1 MADFARADV
10 LFFVQVGSRVWAV
23 SRQGEWRELEPP
35 FNVAELEQQAGLVV
49 LDADALQYSESGIAV
64 VVINDTPLAL
74 PSDLVTALKALPAV
88 PASPDGTSD
97 SLAAMPGQ
105 PSQDANSD
113 PDQQGVNFGFTLF
126 RQQHEKIVP
135 RSGFNTEGDSLSD
148 ADTNDERQG
157 DSNPLLPLV
166 LGIQIEDGGDNFL
179 NQAEIGT
186 VTISGDAI
194 NGRDGD
200 TLLLEIIDSAGN
212 RLTFTVTIQNER
224 WSIEGLDLSSL
235 AEGPLTATISAP
247 DYPGQVENA
256 SDDTIKDTLASI
268 SIEVDT
274 GEDEYLDRAEQTAVD
289 IFGTVENIQDGQTVW
304 LTVTDE
310 AGNSLTFEALVV
322 DGQWRVEDA
331 DLSSLANGELAFQV
345 QSQDVAG
352 NPADAQ
358 TQAPKD
364 SNARI
369 FVWFVDGD
377 QVINAAEQSAVD
389 IRGLVLNVENGQ
401 PILVTLSDGQGN
413 TKTLVTLVEGNFWH
427 IDDIDLTGFADGQLF
442 VNADTLDVAGNT
454 AHGQNQISVDLIA
467 KLTID
472 VITGSDDVI
481 NGIESRATDIRG
493 RATDIEDGQQVLVT
507 VTDANGTQLSF
518 TTTVTAGQWQLDDVD
533 LTTLADGKLD
543 FSASAVDAAGNPAT
557 TSTSHWMDTKIG
569 ISIDVETGEDE
580 YIDRAE
586 QTAVDMAGTVSNI
599 EDGQTVTI
607 SVTDNQGN
615 SLSFTTTVVGG
626 SWQLDDVDLSSL
638 ANGEL
643 TFTASA
649 TDVAG
654 NQASASVVHEK
665 DTNARIFVWV
675 ADNDHVINAAEQ
687 SSVTVRGVVLNVE
700 NGQPITVTLS
710 DGMGKS
716 LTVTTVVTGNLWTIP
731 NLDLTGFADG
741 TLYVTADVSDV
752 AGNPAHGENSIPVD
766 LYAGVQIDINAGSDD
781 VINALESK
789 TTDIF
794 GNVSDIEDGRT
805 VTVTVTDKN
814 GASLTFTA
822 VVSGGAYLI
831 DDADISSLADGELN
845 FSASVTDVAGNPA
858 TASTS
863 NIKDSIALI
872 SIDVET
878 GLDDYIDRA
887 EQTAVD
893 IAGTVTNIED
903 GQTVTLVITDKL
915 GKSLTFTTT
924 VVGGE
929 WQLDDVD
936 LSSLANGELTF
947 SASSA
952 DVAGNPANASVVH
965 EKDTSARIFVWVADN
980 DHVINA
986 AEQSHVTVQGVV
998 LNVENG
1004 QTISVTLS
1012 DGMGNTLTLTTVVS
1026 GNLWTLPNLDLTG
1039 FADGMLYVTADVT
1052 DVAGNPAHA
1061 ENSIPVDLYATIT
1074 IDVAAGK
1081 DDVING
1087 REAGVTDIFGTV
1099 TDIEDGRTVTVT
1111 VTDKN
1116 GATLTFTALVSG
1128 GEYRIEDADISALA
1142 DGSLSFNAS
1151 ATDQAGNPATA
1162 ATSNVKDSLA
1172 SVSIQI
1178 FDGGDELISEGEVR
1192 SVSVGGTATNIEP
1205 GKGLLVLLVDSQGHR
1220 YLTSTQVQADGSW
1233 RIDGLD
1239 LNALGFAEGEVS
1251 AWVASADN
1259 AGNIGWAKDTS
1270 LIDTQISIDIDTGE
1284 GYGGSQLIFGMEDE
1298 LKGTT
1303 TGVEAGQTVTLS
1315 ISDGKE
1321 TRTFTT
1327 LVQADGSWQF
1337 SGLDV
1342 AGMDKHA
1349 PWMVDVTVSDLAG
1362 NSAADALPTL
1372 YQPRDVIIY
1381 EAGLIL
1387 YDSLATE
1394 LSYQIPDGTLSISV
1408 NQLYLTGITSLGQDV
1423 LVTVAADGM
1432 SLTASRAGDGE
1443 LVFSA
1448 TLTGTNL
1455 KVQLFEPLDQTGRAA
1470 TLFIQL
1476 EALQNDADGTSET
1489 IFTYAIVNVLDAPEL
1504 TLPDFYVTEEQQDV
1518 SGSVFANDFSLEGLT
1533 LVAIEIE
1540 GTRYNVQP
1548 GTPLVVATRFG
1559 ELTIDSKGVWHLQ
1572 TAGDLDNQVQQ
1583 LLDFRYYAVDSDG
1596 SKSASSAY
1604 IYINDGAVA
1613 DIGQYRDSLIEPK
1626 VDTDLLESRDFVIVA
1641 DSDALVADSL
1651 VFNPLTPF
1659 ELEALGLKSEGVELS
1674 YSLSADGKLL
1684 TATAGTE
1691 VAFTLT
1697 LSASQSGRDLSAS
1710 VLMDLKLPLDH
1721 PSTDILSLKLK
1732 LDATDTDGSPATG
1745 GNITIDLLDGADPE
1759 LINNSRLEFDEN
1771 DLFGTPL
1778 VQQGSFDIIAGSD
1791 SIKSLTFD
1799 DVRKMPRLTAG
1810 LEPLQFTVSADGTLL
1825 TAHTGDPANPVLE
1838 IRLLGGWNSGSD
1850 TLGHPYEITLYRAF
1864 DQNGGQISVPVVL
1877 KDFDGDSD
1885 KVLINFLVSDGTPG
1899 VATNVDLDVYE
1910 LPNSNGGQNKDTDGI
1925 DVTASR
1931 DPIVDVSFDVSPGP
1945 MTDKDGNPLTQ
1956 NGDALNWSL
1965 KDDGAVLE
1973 GRNSR
1978 GELVLSL
1985 SLPKDIHIDAGSN
1998 GSIAISAKLY
2008 GPIDQLQGDGSVNQL
2023 SLPITFLDS
2032 DGSVASSTVNLTIHD
2047 GLAAVIEGA
2056 LTLSLNEQDLPKDGN
2071 QTVSGNF
2078 AIDAG
2083 SDNVQSL
2090 VLADGFSFNGYSSQG
2105 KAITLASSVDADGW
2119 YIATRTD
2126 GKEVFRLKLD
2136 ADGTVTFEQ
2145 SQPLDHPDPN
2155 GADVLDVNFSVQ
2167 AVDADNDKS
2176 APQTLTIAVTDAVPH
2191 AKDKVWNFFE
2201 SDEPSE
2207 LRLFNIN
2214 QTGIDTG
2221 TLQKIIYKGVEYHAG
2236 DTIELFTDTGD
2247 RYGTLTVNQNGLAT
2261 LVPELFTYNNVL
2273 FTEDLQFTIEDK
2285 DGDTD
2290 TGTLTL
2296 NARDSDGKVLILD
2309 PVFHEDTEGRLEIVA
2324 YPGDKDENEQVVAIK
2339 LDAASMAGGS
2349 LFIDG
2354 IQIFPAGGEY
2364 LFGAGALI
2372 IEPITGTAT
2381 IRGTLT
2387 YLPADDLSDAT
2398 DTINL
2403 LVTVVIDRN
2412 GVQSDVVT
2420 ELPLSVI
2427 SVADTPEW
2435 STDSE
2440 FTYSLLEDA
2449 GTISLNLSASSK
2461 DETGADAQGSETLTF
2476 LISNIS
2482 DGLTLTSG
2490 GKTITDGMIITP
2502 AELANLQATAAK
2514 DIAGKLTFDITPA
2527 STENDNGDAASGELK
2542 TVELDIKPVAD
2553 KPSLET
2559 RDISS
2564 DEDKPIDVR
2573 DIVGGS
2579 LSDSSETLGFEFT
2592 LPDGWSIDAPSAV
2605 QISPG
2610 VWTVSGDDVNSGNA
2624 FVIPKEDVS
2633 SATFGTFALSVRS
2646 FSTEEIQ
2653 DGIPPSDGILHPNPN
2668 YSAAQSVTIKL
2679 RGVAN
2684 DAPTIDADPARW
2696 TMDETSGTIS
2706 NLATLAE
2713 DVPIKLDFLLKTSD
2727 DDGSETLDLTLT
2739 GLPEG
2744 AKLLDAS
2751 GNQVNLPVVDFVAGQ
2766 PVYSVSAAQLATLSL
2781 LPIADFSGDINL
2793 TLNAQSTEKDGDSET
2808 FELTVALKVSPVI
2821 DETASSL
2828 QTTTEGLENRPAV
2841 IDIRPFLGMDN
2852 DGSETITGAIVMPNS
2867 VGVGLLL
2874 DGRPITI
2881 PAGGLDLATLT
2892 DASSPTLADLIASG
2906 RLAVLPPQDADG
2918 EFELPLRYEITDTSG
2933 NGETV
2938 SSWIDTT
2945 VRLIVD
2951 AQVNIT
2957 TEIKATEPS
2966 LTSTDG
2972 SPIDITGQVKFFEAD
2987 IDGSER
2993 LDYVEIVL
3001 PSGDGWYVEHPL
3013 GAIHDGNGRWLIE
3026 IPSLTSDTV
3035 REWGLD
3041 ILQDVKIISDNAVTD
3056 AEITVNARVLDRDD
3070 GEIISTNFT
3079 VTFLQGAADSTA
3091 TEVGDLQLT
3100 VADAIEDEAISFA
3113 GHLNP
3118 NITTDTNDVVSFRIL
3133 ASDLPEGGYFTGTD
3147 VEAVYNAT
3155 GKAVIEWVFTTASL
3169 GNLTLHG
3176 ISEHYAGDLSI
3187 PIRIIATDSLSGD
3200 TKIDDSQTLEA
3211 QIQPRADGAFFNVTN
3226 ATMEEDTPVP
3236 LGIRL
3241 NFIDSDA
3248 SPGTGGSE
3256 TLVFGDAGQPIQL
3269 LLLDGGS
3276 LEDDSGLFQLKAG
3289 TTSTWLFT
3297 GSNMAE
3303 LNDALANLRFVPP
3316 LHLSGVFGIA
3326 FNATAIDTALV
3337 GGATVT
3343 DTVAVSTTLNVVV
3356 TPVTDASNLPGT
3368 TVEILGDEDT
3378 LISLSGLDAAGAGL
3392 IDQDGSEVIYLTV
3405 SGVPAGS
3412 VLYYQDS
3419 GGNLIQLPNAGP
3431 DGGSFNGKPT
3441 YAWSIEPEQLGGL
3454 VLLPPENFSGDI
3466 PLKVGTV
3473 TWEQGTEDYVNN
3485 GTDVI
3490 VGVRPIADGIQIIV
3504 PPEKHYSAE
3513 EDDVIQVN
3521 FKAETLDVTGQ
3532 ELVRV
3537 TVIIT
3542 SAGSLEGLEG
3552 VTVAGSFVS
3561 FTESGGVYTATLDVA
3576 ATSVNG
3582 MQLHPGPL
3590 AFGTLNA
3597 EVRIESIDSNTVLGS
3612 DITDISA
3619 AEVLNFDIELTPEV
3633 DPPVWTAVDDVLAND
3648 PSNLL
3653 LGLGLSLQNPAPG
3666 ETGKL
3671 EITGLP
3677 AGMTLEGASQ
3687 SGDKWIADIS
3697 DVASLKVVGANDGDS
3712 FTLTLK
3718 PSASLSGETA
3728 KGTTETITVTVDI
3741 TAPIMAPIMASSFS
3755 AFADNGFTD
3764 GSFDDAFYW
3773 GADNLEFRFDPMLWR
3788 GSELLLQPRFTL
3800 ADSVNPVTVQPGTVD
3815 EPSPIKITQPTL
3827 YRYLGSQWSTE
3838 LDDNKATAGDEG
3850 SLISLDNGDR
3860 MPQILT
3866 PDSPMIKPWLD
3877 LHLEANISELEAA
3890 VTAPVIPQIQTASF
3904 TTPAVLATLQDLGSI
3919 SLAGDLRQDVTPYK
3933 PLPVPEPDPDYLAS
3947 LSNLIQQSIDKGNSL
3962 EGGFIAG
3969 MDTGTEV
3976 ISGALDGTEQLT
3988 RLMEEQQLTGQHR

>member
-35 FNVAELEQQAGLVV
+35 FDVAELEQQAGLVV
-49 LDADALQYSESGIAV
+49 LDADALQYSANGIAM
-64 VVINDTPLAL
+64 VVINDTPLAV

-105 PSQDANSD
+105 PSQDASSD
-113 PDQQGVNFGFTLF
+113 PDQQGVNFGFNLY
-126 RQQHEKIVP
+126 RQQHEKVVP
-135 RSGFNTEGDSLSD
+135 RSGFTTEGDSLGD
-148 ADTNDERQG
+148 AETNNEHQG

-179 NQAEIGT
+179 NQAEIGS

-200 TLLLEIIDSAGN
+200 TLVLEIIDSAGN
-212 RLTFTVTIQNER
+212 RLSFTVTIQNER

-310 AGNSLTFEALVV
+310 AGNSLSFETTVV
-322 DGQWRVEDA
+322 DGQWRIEDA
-331 DLSSLANGELAFQV
+331 DLSSLSNGELKFQA

-369 FVWFVDGD
+369 FVWFADAD
-377 QVINAAEQSAVD
+377 QVINAAEQGAVD

-442 VNADTLDVAGNT
+442 VTADTLDVAGNT
-454 AHGQNQISVDLIA
+454 AHGQNQIAVDLIA

-472 VITGSDDVI
+472 VITGSDEVI

-493 RATDIEDGQQVLVT
+493 TATDIEDGQQVLVT

-518 TTTVTAGQWQLDDVD
+518 TTMVTAGQWQLDDVD

-543 FSASAVDAAGNPAT
+543 FNASAVDIAGNPAS
-557 TSTSHWMDTKIG
+557 TSTSHWMDTKIS

-586 QTAVDMAGTVSNI
+586 QTAVDMSGSVSNI
-599 EDGQTVTI
+599 EDGQQVTI
-607 SVTDNQGN
+607 QITDKNGTN
-615 SLSFTTTVVGG
+615 LSFTTTVVGG

-665 DTNARIFVWV
+665 DINARIFVWV

-716 LTVTTVVTGNLWTIP
+716 LILTTVVNGNLWSIP
-731 NLDLTGFADG
+731 DLDLTGFADG

-752 AGNPAHGENSIPVD
+752 AGNPTHAENSIPVD

-805 VTVTVTDKN
+805 VTITVTDKN
-814 GASLTFTA
+814 GASLTFSA
-822 VVSGGAYLI
+822 VVSGGAYLV
-831 DDADISSLADGELN
+831 DDADISALADGELT
-845 FSASVTDVAGNPA
+845 FTATVTDAAGNPA

-878 GLDDYIDRA
+878 GLDDYIDHA

-903 GQTVTLVITDKL
+903 GQTVTLTITDKN
-915 GKSLTFTTT
+915 GSSLSFTTT
-924 VVGGE
+924 VVAGA
-929 WQLDDVD
+929 WQVNDVD
-936 LSSLANGELTF
+936 LSSLANGELSF
-947 SASSA
+947 SASAA
-952 DVAGNPANASVVH
+952 DVAGNPAEANVVH

-980 DHVINA
+980 NHVINA
-986 AEQSHVTVQGVV
+986 AEQSSVTVRGVV

-1004 QTISVTLS
+1004 QTITVTLS
-1012 DGMGNTLTLTTVVS
+1012 DGAGKSMTLTTVVS
-1026 GNLWTLPNLDLTG
+1026 GNLWSIPDLDLTG

-1052 DVAGNPAHA
+1052 DVAGNTAHA

-1074 IDVAAGK
+1074 IDVAAGI

-1116 GATLTFTALVSG
+1116 GAILTFTALVSG

-1142 DGSLSFNAS
+1142 DGTLTFNAS

-1172 SVSIQI
+1172 SISIQI
-1178 FDGGDELISEGEVR
+1178 FDGGDELISQDEVR
-1192 SVSVGGTATNIEP
+1192 AISVGGTASNIEP

-1303 TGVEAGQTVTLS
+1303 TGVEAGQTVTLT
-1315 ISDGKE
+1315 ITDGKE

-1342 AGMDKHA
+1342 AGMDKRA

-1372 YQPRDVIIY
+1372 YQPRDVTLY

-1387 YDSLATE
+1387 NDSLTTE
-1394 LSYQIPDGTLSISV
+1394 CNFQIPDGALSISL
-1408 NQLYLTGITSLGQDV
+1408 NQLYLAGITSLGQNL

-1432 SLTASRAGDGE
+1432 SLTASRTGDGE

-1448 TLTGTNL
+1448 VLTGNTL
-1455 KVQLFEPLDQTGRAA
+1455 KVQLFEPLDQTSRAA

-1476 EALQNDADGTSET
+1476 EALQNDTDGTSET
-1489 IFTYAIVNVLDAPEL
+1489 IFTYAIVNVLDAPQL
-1504 TLPDFYVTEEQQDV
+1504 TLPDFYHTEELQDV
-1518 SGSVFANDFSLEGLT
+1518 SGSVLANDFSLEGLT

-1540 GTRYNVQP
+1540 GNRYDVLP
-1548 GTPLVVATRFG
+1548 GPPLVVATSFG

-1583 LLDFRYYAVDSDG
+1583 VLDFRYFAVDSDG
-1596 SKSASSAY
+1596 SKSSSSAY
-1604 IYINDGAVA
+1604 IVISDGSVA
-1613 DIGQYRDSLIEPK
+1613 NIGQYRDTLTEPK
-1626 VDTDLLESRDFVIVA
+1626 VDTDLLESRDFVILA
-1641 DSDALVADSL
+1641 SSDALVADSL

-1659 ELEALGLKSEGVELS
+1659 ELEALGLKSEGVALS
-1674 YSLSADGKLL
+1674 YSLSSDGKVV
-1684 TATAGTE
+1684 TATAGAE

-1697 LSASQSGRDLSAS
+1697 LSATQSGRDLNAS

-1721 PSTDILSLKLK
+1721 PSSDILSLRLK
-1732 LDATDTDGSPATG
+1732 LDATDTDGSPASG
-1745 GNITIDLLDGADPE
+1745 GNITIDLLDGANPE
-1759 LINNSRLEFDEN
+1759 LINNSFLQFDEN
-1771 DLFGTPL
+1771 DLIGTPL
-1778 VQQGSFDIIAGSD
+1778 VQQGSVDIIAGSD

-1799 DVRKMPRLTAG
+1799 DIRKMPRLTAG
-1810 LEPLQFTVSADGTLL
+1810 LEPMQFTVSADGTLL
-1825 TAHTGDPANPVLE
+1825 TAHTGDPTNPVFE

-1864 DQNGGQISVPVVL
+1864 DQDSGQISVPVVL
-1877 KDFDGDSD
+1877 EDYDGDSS
-1885 KVLINFLVSDGTPG
+1885 KVLINFEVSDGSPG
-1899 VATNVDLDVYE
+1899 AATNVTLDVYE
-1910 LPNSNGGQNKDTDGI
+1910 LPNSSSGLNKDTASI
-1925 DVTASR
+1925 EVTASR
-1931 DPIVDVSFDVSPGP
+1931 DPIVDVRFDVSPGP

-1956 NGDALNWSL
+1956 NGDALSWSL

-1973 GRNSR
+1973 GRNSK
-1978 GELVLSL
+1978 GELVLSVT
-1985 SLPKDIHIDAGSN
+1985 LPKDILIDAGSN
-1998 GSIAISAKLY
+1998 SNIAISAKLY
-2008 GPIDQLQGDGSVNQL
+2008 GPIDQLQGDGTVNAL
-2023 SLPITFLDS
+2023 SLPIQFVDS
-2032 DGSVASSTVNLTIHD
+2032 DGSVASSTVSLTIHD
-2047 GLAAVIEGA
+2047 GLAAIIDGPLNLA
-2056 LTLSLNEQDLPKDGN
+2056 LNEQDVPKDGSL
-2071 QTVSGNF
+2071 TVSGNF
-2078 AIDAG
+2078 AIDSG
-2083 SDNVQSL
+2083 SDSVEAL
-2090 VLADGFSFNGYSSQG
+2090 VLADGFSFSGYSSQG
-2105 KAITLASSVDADGW
+2105 KAITLASSVDANGW
-2119 YIATRTD
+2119 YLATRSD

-2136 ADGTVTFEQ
+2136 ADGTVTFKQ
-2145 SQPLDHPDPN
+2145 SLPLDHPDPN
-2155 GADVLDVNFSVQ
+2155 GADVLDLTFSVQ
-2167 AVDADNDKS
+2167 TVDADKDKS
-2176 APQTLTIAVTDAVPH
+2176 APQTLTVSVTDAIPAAV
-2191 AKDKVWNFFE
+2191 DKTMSFFE
-2201 SDEPSE
+2201 TDDP
-2207 LRLFNIN
+2207 LQLDLFNLD
-2214 QTGIDTG
+2214 QTGRDNG
-2221 TLQKIIYKGVEYHAG
+2221 TLQSFTYKGVTYNPG
-2236 DTIELFTDTGD
+2236 DTVELLTDTGA
-2247 RYGTLTVNQNGLAT
+2247 RYGTLKIAANGMATVT
-2261 LVPELFTYNNVL
+2261 PEPFVYSSSLFS
-2273 FTEDLQFTIEDK
+2273 EDISFTIVDS

-2290 TGTLTL
+2290 TGILTL
-2296 NARDSDGKVLILD
+2296 NAKDSDGKVVVLD

-2324 YPGDKDENEQVVAIK
+2324 YPGDKDENEQIVSIK
-2339 LDAASMAGGS
+2339 LDSASLAGGS

-2354 IQIFPAGGEY
+2354 IQIFPTAGEFIFSGGD
-2364 LFGAGALI
+2364 LLVD
-2372 IEPITGTAT
+2372 PITGTAT
-2381 IRGTLT
+2381 IRGALT

-2398 DTINL
+2398 DKVNL

-2412 GVQSDVVT
+2412 GALSDVVT
-2420 ELPLSVI
+2420 ELPLSII

-2435 STDSE
+2435 TQSSE
-2440 FTYSLLEDA
+2440 FSYSLLEDA
-2449 GTISLNLSASSK
+2449 GTIALNLAASSK
-2461 DETGADAQGSETLTF
+2461 DETGADAQGSETLSY

-2482 DGLTLTSG
+2482 EGLTLTSG

-2502 AELANLQATAAK
+2502 AELANLQATAA
-2514 DIAGKLTFDITPA
+2514 DNIAGKLTFDITPT
-2527 STENDNGDAASGELK
+2527 STESDNGDAATGALK
-2542 TVELDIKPVAD
+2542 TVELDITPVAD
-2553 KPSLET
+2553 KTSLET

-2564 DEDKPIDVR
+2564 LEDKPIALG
-2573 DIVGGS
+2573 DIVSGS

-2592 LPDGWSIDAPSAV
+2592 LPEGWSISAPTAV
-2605 QISPG
+2605 QVSATM
-2610 VWTVSGDDVNSGNA
+2610 WMVSGADVLANNA
-2624 FVIPKEDVS
+2624 FLIPKEDVS
-2633 SATFGTFALSVRS
+2633 SATFGTFSISVRS
-2646 FSTEEIQ
+2646 FSIENSQ
-2653 DGIPPSDGILHPNPN
+2653 DGIPPINDPLNPNPN
-2668 YSAAQSVTIKL
+2668 YSDPQSLTIKL

-2696 TMDETSGTIS
+2696 TMDETSSTIS

-2713 DVPIKLDFLLKTSD
+2713 DAPIKLDFLLKTSD

-2751 GNQVNLPVVDFVAGQ
+2751 GVQVNLPVVDFVGGQ

-2781 LPIADFSGDINL
+2781 LPITDFSGDIRL

-2821 DETASSL
+2821 DETASNL
-2828 QTTTEGLENRPAV
+2828 QTTTEGLENRPTV
-2841 IDIRPFLGMDN
+2841 IDFRPFLDADN
-2852 DGSETITGAIVMPNS
+2852 DGSEAITGAIVMPNTL
-2867 VGVGLLL
+2867 GVGLLF
-2874 DGRPITI
+2874 DGRPINI
-2881 PAGGLDLATLT
+2881 PAEGLDLSTLT
-2892 DASSPTLADLIASG
+2892 DSSSPTLEQLIASG

-2918 EFELPLRYEITDTSG
+2918 EFTLPVRYQITDTSE

-2938 SSWIDTT
+2938 SSWIDTS

-2951 AQVNIT
+2951 AQVNLT

-2966 LTSTDG
+2966 LTSSDG
-2972 SPIDITGQVKFFEAD
+2972 TALDITGQVKFFEAD

-3001 PSGDGWYVEHPL
+3001 PSGDGWFVEHPL
-3013 GAIHDGNGRWLIE
+3013 GAIHDGNGRWLIKV
-3026 IPSLTSDTV
+3026 PGVTSDTV
-3035 REWGLD
+3035 REWDLD
-3041 ILQDVKIISDNAVTD
+3041 ILKDVKIHHDTPITD
-3056 AEITVNARVLDRDD
+3056 ALVTVNARVLDRDD
-3070 GEIISTNFT
+3070 GEIISTNFK
-3079 VTFLQGAADSTA
+3079 VTFVQGTGISLA

-3118 NITTDTNDVVSFRIL
+3118 NITTDSNDVISFRIL
-3133 ASDLPEGGYFTGTD
+3133 AGDLPEGGYFTGAD
-3147 VEAVYNAT
+3147 VETVYNST
-3155 GKAVIEWVFTTASL
+3155 GKAVVEWVFTTASL

-3176 ISEHYAGDLSI
+3176 INEHFAGDLSI
-3187 PIRIIATDSLSGD
+3187 PIRIIATDSESGD

-3211 QIQPRADGAFFNVTN
+3211 QIQPQADGAFFNVTN

-3236 LGIRL
+3236 LGIKL
-3241 NFIDSDA
+3241 NFLDVDA
-3248 SPGTGGSE
+3248 SPTTGGNE
-3256 TLVFGDAGQPIQL
+3256 TLVFADAGQPIQL
-3269 LLLDGGS
+3269 QLLDGGT

-3289 TTSTWLFT
+3289 TTDIWLFT
-3297 GSNMAE
+3297 GSSIAE
-3303 LNDALANLRFVPP
+3303 LDNALTNLRFVPP
-3316 LHLSGVFGIA
+3316 LHLAGTFGIS
-3326 FNATAIDTALV
+3326 FTATAIDTAMV
-3337 GGATVT
+3337 GGVLQT
-3343 DTVAVSTTLNVVV
+3343 DTKALSSEFNIIV
-3356 TPVTDASNLPGT
+3356 TPVTDASELPGT

-3405 SGVPAGS
+3405 SGVPAGA
-3412 VLYYQDS
+3412 VLYYQDA
-3419 GGNLIQLPNAGP
+3419 GGNLIQLPNTGS

-3441 YAWSIEPEQLGGL
+3441 YAWSVEPEQLGGL
-3454 VLLPPENFSGDI
+3454 VLLTPENFSGDI

-3473 TWEQGTEDYVNN
+3473 TWEQGTNDYVSN

-3504 PPEKHYSAE
+3504 PPQTDYSSE
-3513 EDDVIQVN
+3513 EDEVIEVS
-3521 FKAETLDVTGQ
+3521 FKAETLDLTGQ
-3532 ELVRV
+3532 EQVRV
-3537 TVIIT
+3537 TVIVT
-3542 SAGSLEGLEG
+3542 SSGSLEGLEG
-3552 VTVAGSFVS
+3552 VTIAGSFVS
-3561 FTESGGVYTATLDVA
+3561 FTESGGVYSATVEVA
-3576 ATSVNG
+3576 ATAVNG
-3582 MQLHPGPL
+3582 LLLHPGPL
-3590 AFGTLNA
+3590 AFGTLSA
-3597 EVRIESIDSNTVLGS
+3597 EVRLESIDSNTVLGT

-3633 DPPVWTAVDDVLAND
+3633 DPPVWTAVADVTAN
-3648 PSNLL
+3648 PANVL

-3677 AGMTLEGASQ
+3677 AGMTLEGATQ
-3687 SGDKWIADIS
+3687 SGDKWIADIN
-3697 DVASLKVVGANDGDS
+3697 DVASLKVIGASDGDS
-3712 FTLTLK
+3712 FILTLK

-3728 KGTTETITVTVDI
+3728 KGTTETISVTVDNS
-3741 TAPIMAPIMASSFS
+3741 APLMAPVMTSSFG
-3755 AFADNGFTD
+3755 AFADGGFTD

-3773 GADNLEFRFDPMLWR
+3773 GADNLETRLDPMLWR
-3788 GSELLLQPRFTL
+3788 GNEWLLQPRFVL
-3800 ADSVNPVTVQPGTVD
+3800 ADNSNPVTIQPGIAD
-3815 EPSPIKITQPTL
+3815 EPTPIKVTQPTL

-3838 LDDNKATAGDEG
+3838 LDDNKGAAGDEG
-3850 SLISLDNGDR
+3850 TLISLDGGDR
-3860 MPQILT
+3860 MPQVLE
-3866 PDSPMIKPWLD
+3866 PESPMIKPWLD
-3877 LHLEANISELEAA
+3877 LHLDKNINELDAA

-3904 TTPAVLATLQDLGSI
+3904 TTPAVLTELQDLGDI
-3919 SLAGDLRQDVTPYK
+3919 SLTDSLRLK
-3933 PLPVPEPDPDYLAS
+3933 LPHPEPIPEPDPDYLAS
-3947 LSNLIQQSIDKGNSL
+3947 LSSLIQQSIDKGNSS

-3969 MDTGTEV
+3969 MDTGSDIV
-3976 ISGALDGTEQLT
+3976 SGALDGTEQLT